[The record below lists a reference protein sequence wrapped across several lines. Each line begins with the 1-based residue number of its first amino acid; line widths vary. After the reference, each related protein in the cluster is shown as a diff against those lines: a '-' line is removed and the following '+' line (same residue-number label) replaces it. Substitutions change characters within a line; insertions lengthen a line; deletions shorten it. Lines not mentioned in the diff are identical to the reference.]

1 MTMSSGSAFRPFL
14 CLTPLLSG
22 VLFGLVGCGGS
33 SAPPPLPSA
42 VVEGKVLMDGKPVIG
57 AQVVFV
63 PVETTKGFGG
73 MTVSDAEGA
82 FKIERS
88 GAPGVTGLPLGKYRV
103 TVEPYHPP
111 EDPTLAAEFV
121 VPAGATKSI
130 PAVYAA
136 RDRTPLDAMVAA
148 GGGTFTFELNSK
160 AR

>member
-1 MTMSSGSAFRPFL
+1 
-14 CLTPLLSG
+14 
-22 VLFGLVGCGGS
+22 
-33 SAPPPLPSA
+33 
-42 VVEGKVLMDGKPVIG
+42 MDGKPVIG

-73 MTVSDAEGA
+73 MTVSDADGA
-82 FKIERS
+82 FKIDRS